1 MKPAKFILFMFFP
14 FLLSACG
21 GSDALLPVIPQPQ
34 HVEMHRGHFEIPLTA
49 EDNETIS
56 VLPADMIKD
65 TLAPYNVYIAIKDT
79 VAGVASCEGYR
90 MSVDGGGVSIEALS
104 DAGVF
109 YALQTLSFLCDDG
122 RLPYVEIT
130 DYPRFP
136 YRGMHLDV
144 SRHFKTK
151 EFVMKQLDAMARYKL
166 NRFHWH
172 LTDGAGWRI
181 EIDRYPELTEI
192 AAWRPYPD
200 WEAWWN
206 GGRKY
211 CTADHPDADGGFY
224 TKEDIREIV
233 EYAAKKHITVIP
245 EIEMPGHSE
254 EVLAVYPELSCSG
267 KPYVNSELC
276 VGKEGTFVFLENVLT
291 EVMELFPSEYIHI
304 GGDEAAHEGW
314 KNCPDCQRRIKEERL
329 GDEAGLQ
336 GYLVRRIEK
345 FLNDHGRKLIG
356 WDEILR
362 DSVNASSAIMVWR
375 GLDYGVEAAEAGN
388 DVIMSPGEFC
398 YIDAYQDAPFTQP
411 VAKGGYLTLAKTY
424 SFEPVPDTLSPEL
437 QSHYIGVQSNLWCEY
452 IQPDWY
458 TEYMLYP
465 RVLSIAETAWSLP
478 SRKDWESFRK
488 NVISETD
495 FLLSRGYHP
504 FDIRKEKGERP
515 EAARPEKHLAVGKK
529 IEYIQ
534 PFSRYYPAGGD
545 TALVDGVRGGWTYAD
560 GRWQGFINRDVDV
573 VIDLGEP
580 TRIRYIGAEFMQ
592 LTGPWLWQP
601 EEVIISV
608 SDDGESFTELSRQF
622 TDVPKDATELIFRT
636 YSWSGDTDARY
647 VRYTAL
653 SNGIDNGCL
662 FTDEIIIR

>member
-1 MKPAKFILFMFFP
+1 
-14 FLLSACG
+14 
-21 GSDALLPVIPQPQ
+21 
-34 HVEMHRGHFEIPLTA
+34 
-49 EDNETIS
+49 
-56 VLPADMIKD
+56 
-65 TLAPYNVYIAIKDT
+65 
-79 VAGVASCEGYR
+79 
-90 MSVDGGGVSIEALS
+90 
-104 DAGVF
+104 
-109 YALQTLSFLCDDG
+109 
-122 RLPYVEIT
+122 
-130 DYPRFP
+130 
-136 YRGMHLDV
+136 
-144 SRHFKTK
+144 
-151 EFVMKQLDAMARYKL
+151 
-166 NRFHWH
+166 
-172 LTDGAGWRI
+172 
-181 EIDRYPELTEI
+181 
-192 AAWRPYPD
+192 
-200 WEAWWN
+200 
-206 GGRKY
+206 
-211 CTADHPDADGGFY
+211 
-224 TKEDIREIV
+224 
-233 EYAAKKHITVIP
+233 
-245 EIEMPGHSE
+245 
-254 EVLAVYPELSCSG
+254 
-267 KPYVNSELC
+267 
-276 VGKEGTFVFLENVLT
+276 
-291 EVMELFPSEYIHI
+291 
-304 GGDEAAHEGW
+304 
-314 KNCPDCQRRIKEERL
+314 
-329 GDEAGLQ
+329 
-336 GYLVRRIEK
+336 
-345 FLNDHGRKLIG
+345 
-356 WDEILR
+356 
-362 DSVNASSAIMVWR
+362 
-375 GLDYGVEAAEAGN
+375 
-388 DVIMSPGEFC
+388 
-398 YIDAYQDAPFTQP
+398 
-411 VAKGGYLTLAKTY
+411 
-424 SFEPVPDTLSPEL
+424 
-437 QSHYIGVQSNLWCEY
+437 
-452 IQPDWY
+452 
-458 TEYMLYP
+458 MLYP